1 MQQRNIPWESWPRK
15 PIFDFFSPMSNPFY
29 AVTFTV
35 DVTELVRLC
44 KAKGLSFY
52 RAMLYVC
59 TRAVNAVPAFLMRIR
74 PDGVYRVDFASPSYT
89 VARQNGVFGI
99 MTTEYIPGEGLS
111 AFCARALAAEKA
123 ASGIQADEGQRD
135 DLILF
140 SSVPWVSFTAVTQE
154 RPLSPDD
161 SFPRILWGK
170 YVWEGERCRLPLS
183 MELNHRLLDGAHIQ
197 ALLEQI
203 QIVIKTLTKEEA

>member
-1 MQQRNIPWESWPRK
+1 M
-15 PIFDFFSPMSNPFY
+15 
-29 AVTFTV
+29 
-35 DVTELVRLC
+35 
-44 KAKGLSFY
+44 
-52 RAMLYVC
+52 
-59 TRAVNAVPAFLMRIR
+59 
-74 PDGVYRVDFASPSYT
+74 
-89 VARQNGVFGI
+89 
-99 MTTEYIPGEGLS
+99 
-111 AFCARALAAEKA
+111 
-123 ASGIQADEGQRD
+123 
-135 DLILF
+135 
-140 SSVPWVSFTAVTQE
+140 TQE